1 MSQEVVTPR
10 IRGFIATN
18 AHPDG
23 CAANVRQQIEVAESD
38 LPGAGLDNVLVV
50 GSSTGYG
57 LASAISA
64 CFGYHAKTLGVCFER
79 PSTEDRGASAGW
91 YNLAE
96 AHRAAA
102 EQGRTLETINGDAFS
117 ADVKAQTLDALRSRF
132 GKVDVLI
139 YSLAAPRREDPDGEV
154 WNSVL
159 KPIGAPHT
167 SKTVDLRNATVEEQ
181 TFDPADDDEIEAT
194 RRVMGGDDW
203 ADWVEALQDADLL
216 ADGFRTVAYSYI
228 GPAVTRQL
236 YRSGTIGRAK
246 EHLEATGNDLSA
258 GLAER
263 HDGGA
268 WVSVNKAVV
277 TQASAAI
284 PGVPLYLGILTK
296 TLTARGLDES
306 PIEQIVRLFADH
318 IGPGTSPQVDAAG
331 RIRLDDREML
341 PEVQDLVSDV
351 WDEVTTESLEALADF
366 SGYQR
371 AFRQLFGFEVDG
383 VDYDAATETH
393 RELA

>member
-1 MSQEVVTPR
+1 
-10 IRGFIATN
+10 
-18 AHPDG
+18 
-23 CAANVRQQIEVAESD
+23 
-38 LPGAGLDNVLVV
+38 
-50 GSSTGYG
+50 
-57 LASAISA
+57 
-64 CFGYHAKTLGVCFER
+64 
-79 PSTEDRGASAGW
+79 
-91 YNLAE
+91 
-96 AHRAAA
+96 
-102 EQGRTLETINGDAFS
+102 
-117 ADVKAQTLDALRSRF
+117 
-132 GKVDVLI
+132 
-139 YSLAAPRREDPDGEV
+139 
-154 WNSVL
+154 
-159 KPIGAPHT
+159 
-167 SKTVDLRNATVEEQ
+167 
-181 TFDPADDDEIEAT
+181 
-194 RRVMGGDDW
+194 MGGDDW